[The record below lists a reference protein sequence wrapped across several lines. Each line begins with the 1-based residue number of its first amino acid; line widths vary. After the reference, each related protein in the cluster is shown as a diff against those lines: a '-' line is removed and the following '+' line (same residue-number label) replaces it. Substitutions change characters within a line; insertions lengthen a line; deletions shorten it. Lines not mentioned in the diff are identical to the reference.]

1 MPLLLPQKSTNSME
15 KTDRFLRLELVLDPV
30 LPAREVAVAYLN
42 GCGFSMFEEAEK
54 GLVAFARES
63 EWDER
68 GMEGVIGELQ
78 SMATVQAETAFVE
91 SENWNAQWE
100 SEYPEVVIED
110 EAGAPRCTIRAPFHH
125 PPVSGLDVVVAPQMS
140 FGTGHHATTHLM
152 SERLLDLS
160 LAGAQVLD
168 MGCGTG
174 VLALVAARLGA
185 SQVLGID
192 IERNAVLNARDNVT
206 LNLELKK
213 ELLTFEL
220 GDGSACDALDA
231 NGWDVICANIQKNV
245 LAADMARYARVLAP
259 GGSLLL
265 SGFLEGDVP
274 DMRIVIED
282 QGLQCLGVTTMEGWA
297 CMHCGKPLK
306 G

>member
-1 MPLLLPQKSTNSME
+1 
-15 KTDRFLRLELVLDPV
+15 
-30 LPAREVAVAYLN
+30 
-42 GCGFSMFEEAEK
+42 
-54 GLVAFARES
+54 
-63 EWDER
+63 
-68 GMEGVIGELQ
+68 
-78 SMATVQAETAFVE
+78 
-91 SENWNAQWE
+91 
-100 SEYPEVVIED
+100 
-110 EAGAPRCTIRAPFHH
+110 
-125 PPVSGLDVVVAPQMS
+125 MS

-206 LNLELKK
+206 LNPDLKR

-245 LAADMARYARVLAP
+245 LSADMARYARILAP

-265 SGFLEGDVP
+265 SGFFEGDVP

>member
-1 MPLLLPQKSTNSME
+1 M
-15 KTDRFLRLELVLDPV
+15 
-30 LPAREVAVAYLN
+30 AYLN
-42 GCGFSMFEEAEK
+42 EAGFSMFEPNDKGVVAHGEVSEVDVAEAQNCLDEIASFAK
-54 GLVAFARES
+54 LKCTREVVA
-63 EWDER
+63 
-68 GMEGVIGELQ
+68 Q
-78 SMATVQAETAFVE
+78 
-91 SENWNAQWE
+91 ENWNAQWE
-100 SEYPEVVIED
+100 SEYPEVVIKD
-110 EAGAPRCTIRAPFHH
+110 PAGALRCTIRAPFHQ

-140 FGTGHHATTHLM
+140 FGTGHHATTHLI

-185 SQVLGID
+185 AQVLGID
-192 IERNAVLNARDNVT
+192 IELNAVLNARDNVN
-206 LNLELKK
+206 LNPDLKRELF
-213 ELLTFEL
+213 TFEM

-245 LAADMARYARVLAP
+245 LSADMARYARILAP

-265 SGFLEGDVP
+265 SGFFEGDVP
-274 DMRIVIED
+274 DMRNVVEAE
-282 QGLQCLGVTTMEGWA
+282 GLECRDVRHMEGWA

-306 G
+306 R

>member
-1 MPLLLPQKSTNSME
+1 M
-15 KTDRFLRLELVLDPV
+15 
-30 LPAREVAVAYLN
+30 AYLN
-42 GCGFSMFEEAEK
+42 EAGFSMFEPNDNGVVAHGEVSEVDVAEAQNCLDE
-54 GLVAFARES
+54 VASFAQLTCTRA
-63 EWDER
+63 
-68 GMEGVIGELQ
+68 VVAQ
-78 SMATVQAETAFVE
+78 
-91 SENWNAQWE
+91 ENWNAQWE

-185 SQVLGID
+185 FQVLGID

-206 LNLELKK
+206 LNPDLKR

-245 LAADMARYARVLAP
+245 LSADMARYTRILAP

-265 SGFLEGDVP
+265 SGFFEGDVP

>member
-1 MPLLLPQKSTNSME
+1 MDKQFHRWDIEVT
-15 KTDRFLRLELVLDPV
+15 PV
-30 LPAREVAVAYLN
+30 LPAREVVVAYLN
-42 GCGFSMFEEAEK
+42 EAGFSMFEPNDKGVVAHGEVSEVDVAEAQNCLDEIASFAK
-54 GLVAFARES
+54 LKCTREVVA
-63 EWDER
+63 
-68 GMEGVIGELQ
+68 Q
-78 SMATVQAETAFVE
+78 
-91 SENWNAQWE
+91 ENWNAQWE
-100 SEYPEVVIED
+100 SEYPEVVIKD
-110 EAGAPRCTIRAPFHH
+110 PAGALRCTIRAPFHQ

-140 FGTGHHATTHLM
+140 FGTGHHATTHLI

-185 SQVLGID
+185 AQVLGID
-192 IERNAVLNARDNVT
+192 IELNAVLNARDNVN
-206 LNLELKK
+206 LNPDLKRELF
-213 ELLTFEL
+213 TFEM

-245 LAADMARYARVLAP
+245 LSADMARYARILAP

-265 SGFLEGDVP
+265 SGFFEGDVP
-274 DMRIVIED
+274 DMRNVVEAE
-282 QGLQCLGVTTMEGWA
+282 GLECRDVRHMEGWA

-306 G
+306 R